1 MMIYCGIMHIHE
13 VNRGGGVYSD
23 VEKKGGVEKRTW
35 IRNCSRFNPMNFEK
49 ILLLVNPL
57 FIDWQKRAKATNGKK
72 SIEKIHDL
80 RKI

>member
-13 VNRGGGVYSD
+13 VNPGGGGLYSD
-23 VEKKGGVEKRTW
+23 GAKKGGAEKRTW

-57 FIDWQKRAKATNGKK
+57 FID
-72 SIEKIHDL
+72 
-80 RKI
+80 